1 MRRRTRFDSS
11 LSVPELKV
19 PETPDYTRQLEAIE
33 SSGAQV
39 AEAFG
44 NFAKQYSAV
53 KSAEAQA
60 MRLIP
65 DADFTA
71 DAGPNSIFAHDA
83 KELMRKVQ
91 GGVKGAYNFAN
102 PNEVERF
109 NMDLANLKKEMEEF
123 EPLYDEAVK
132 GLQGLEQQ
140 HDLFMKVGGD
150 PRQAPTEKVGGD
162 EYYNAKAG
170 AVEFNETISRA
181 NALRYGQAQ
190 TDPITGKITLMD
202 EAGNMLAE
210 YGSKQEY
217 LQEIMQLAKP
227 DLQPVP
233 VTDGAS
239 LVEEKN
245 WATEFKTP
253 TKAEGGFLNFVLNNP
268 ALAERRRREKLGL
281 TEAEPEGLEMSEE
294 VKELFERHPITTE
307 NFPNMS
313 QAQYDYVQEMMEG
326 WRARQDV
333 EKPKSTSAS
342 SSSKKLDGLVGQI
355 GGGDLTI
362 NTGLG
367 DLEESVGG
375 TSGLVVKGKV
385 GLDGGKEGS
394 LKKIIYNPNAQEA
407 GGSGFSVIIFD
418 GEKDVVM
425 PFDPKPGDQAKDAIA
440 AALGLSQEDM
450 IKLLREIKIAGE

>member
-11 LSVPELKV
+11 LSIPSLKV

-71 DAGPNSIFAHDA
+71 DSGPNSIFAHDA

-91 GGVKGAYNFAN
+91 GGVDGAYNFAN

-150 PRQAPTEKVGGD
+150 PRQAPTEQVGGID
-162 EYYNAKAG
+162 YYNAKAG
-170 AVEFNETISRA
+170 AVEFDETIGRA
-181 NALRYGQAQ
+181 NALRYGQLQ

-202 EAGNMLAE
+202 EAGNMVAE

-217 LQEIMQLAKP
+217 LQEIVQLSKP

-233 VTDGAS
+233 VTPGKD
-239 LVEEKN
+239 LVEEKG
-245 WATEFKTP
+245 WKSYDTAI
-253 TKAEGGFLNFVLNNP
+253 KAESAFLNYVLNNP
-268 ALAERRRREKLGL
+268 ALADRRRREKLGL
-281 TEAEPEGLEMSEE
+281 TDQEPQGLEIAPE
-294 VKELFERHPITTE
+294 VQELFDKHPKTSE
-307 NFPNMS
+307 GFDNLS
-313 QAQYDYVQEMMEG
+313 QAQYDYVQEMMQG
-326 WRARQDV
+326 WRDLQDI

-355 GGGDLTI
+355 GGGNLTI

-367 DLEESVGG
+367 DLEESIGG

-394 LKKIIYNPNAQEA
+394 LKKIIYNPNSQES

-418 GEKDVVM
+418 GEKDIVM
-425 PFDPKPGDQAKDAIA
+425 PFDPKQGDQAKDAIA

-450 IKLLREIKIAGE
+450 LKLLREIRNKGE